1 MATQIFVN
9 LPVKNLNRSIE
20 FFRKLGYTFNPQ
32 FTDENATCMII
43 SDTIFV
49 MLVVEPLF
57 LNFTKN
63 ELCDTR
69 KYTESIICLS
79 TESRDAVDEM
89 VKKPSLPVLQHRLTN
104 RIMAG
109 CTDTGFRTWTDT
121 SGKLPIWILAQC
133 HNKKHGFGRVFYL
146 RC

>member
-79 TESRDAVDEM
+79 AESRDAVDEM
-89 VKKPSLPVLQHRLTN
+89 VKKAVAAGATTPVDKQDHGW
-104 RIMAG
+104 MYG
-109 CTDTGFRTWTDT
+109 
-121 SGKLPIWILAQC
+121 
-133 HNKKHGFGRVFYL
+133 HGFQDMDGHLWEIAYMDINAMPQ
-146 RC
+146 

>member
-1 MATQIFVN
+1 
-9 LPVKNLNRSIE
+9 
-20 FFRKLGYTFNPQ
+20 
-32 FTDENATCMII
+32 MII

-89 VKKPSLPVLQHRLTN
+89 VKKAVAAGATTPVDKQDHGW
-104 RIMAG
+104 MYG
-109 CTDTGFRTWTDT
+109 
-121 SGKLPIWILAQC
+121 
-133 HNKKHGFGRVFYL
+133 HGFQDLDGHLWEIAYMDISAMPQ
-146 RC
+146 